1 MNTAHDNLT
10 QTKWVLWLKD
20 ISVFAELLEIHL
32 HDTRKFSF
40 YLEMILLK
48 QIHITSLILTD
59 IFRVYSFF
67 FFKDE
72 FIETSLDA
80 LEASEWCFHWGHHA
94 AK

>member
-40 YLEMILLK
+40 YLEMILLNL
-48 QIHITSLILTD
+48 QTLTD